1 MPTIM
6 PCFDRFPKEGNLI
19 GRLLAGYG
27 ELELEMCACLAAT
40 TDDLSA
46 AIKRLFGIRGEYK
59 RIKTADAMM
68 KASYASAGLASKYN
82 HVIGN
87 MDWCRTVRNQYAH
100 CNWYDTTAEG
110 LCFVDLEH
118 TAKLKRK
125 IKSVA
130 AHRYP
135 IDAVLLKRQETYFT
149 YVRECY
155 WHLAAAYRIARGKGF
170 KGGPLHPWPPRLA
183 RPPRHN

>member
-6 PCFDRFPKEGNLI
+6 PCFDRFPKEGDII

-27 ELELEMCACLAAT
+27 ELELEMCACVAAT
-40 TDDLSA
+40 TDDLNG
-46 AIKRLFGIRGEYK
+46 AIKKLFGMRGEYR
-59 RIKTADAMM
+59 RIEAADAMM
-68 KASYASAGLASKYN
+68 KRSYASVDLASKYSLT
-82 HVIGN
+82 IAN
-87 MDWCRTVRNQYAH
+87 MHWCRTVRNQYAH

-125 IKSVA
+125 IKSVT

-135 IDAVLLKRQETYFT
+135 IDAVLLKRQEIYFT

-155 WHLAAAYRIARGKGF
+155 WHLAEAYRTACGKEV
-170 KGGPLHPWPPRLA
+170 KGGPLHPWPPRFT
-183 RPPRHN
+183 RPPKHS